1 MPPRSARP
9 PRSPPPSSWRASS
22 AASPG
27 PTSTSP
33 GPHGTS
39 TGPTPPRAARGSA
52 CGCWSSW
59 PAAPPPASDPVGG
72 LQRQQAQ
79 ELAAQRPVA
88 DHAHPAVGHSGQGR
102 PPPTAGRVGHAAHQR
117 RGGQGDHVR
126 QAPAYDQVGLARGPV
141 LDGDRLE
148 IEHQAHRRQVFLK
161 AQLDLAVDL
170 ASHRGAAVYPALHQR
185 VDAGGDAVVGDGA
198 EPQRTSRGEGGLGH
212 SGHGRRGACP
222 RSGGSSRG
230 HPLGSPALVSSRTRQ
245 WCFTDEPG
253 GETIRWDGMPVTI
266 VQTLRERAAARAAE
280 RGRGAAR
287 QALLLLPLLAAV
299 LLAYVYRA
307 ELFGLDEPLRVVGL
321 VAVVVVAL
329 YVAGFSAQ
337 ELVLGGAFAAAIL
350 GLAGQQT
357 LGNLIAGIVV
367 LSARPFR
374 LGDRIRLEGG
384 MLGGNH
390 QVEGIVSSLGLLYT
404 TLAPDEESITVP
416 NTALAEAE
424 GNIIVPNN
432 LVLASTIV
440 PLGELAAVELH
451 VRLPR
456 GVRPSEIQDR
466 VADGVSVTLRSPPE
480 VDIEQIDAQGVM
492 ARIAARPEAKTD

>member
-1 MPPRSARP
+1 
-9 PRSPPPSSWRASS
+9 
-22 AASPG
+22 
-27 PTSTSP
+27 
-33 GPHGTS
+33 
-39 TGPTPPRAARGSA
+39 
-52 CGCWSSW
+52 
-59 PAAPPPASDPVGG
+59 
-72 LQRQQAQ
+72 
-79 ELAAQRPVA
+79 
-88 DHAHPAVGHSGQGR
+88 
-102 PPPTAGRVGHAAHQR
+102 
-117 RGGQGDHVR
+117 
-126 QAPAYDQVGLARGPV
+126 
-141 LDGDRLE
+141 
-148 IEHQAHRRQVFLK
+148 
-161 AQLDLAVDL
+161 
-170 ASHRGAAVYPALHQR
+170 
-185 VDAGGDAVVGDGA
+185 
-198 EPQRTSRGEGGLGH
+198 
-212 SGHGRRGACP
+212 
-222 RSGGSSRG
+222 
-230 HPLGSPALVSSRTRQ
+230 VSNRTRQ

-307 ELFGLDEPLRVVGL
+307 ELFGLDAPVRVAGLFVVVLLGWAFARSVGRALGPVLFRRFSPSTAGTLGFFIRLATLALVVG
-321 VAVVVVAL
+321 VAL
-329 YVAGFSAQ
+329 YVSGLPASQ
-337 ELVLGGAFAAAIL
+337 LVLGGAFAAAIL

-357 LGNLIAGIVV
+357 LGNLIAGIVL

-440 PLGELAAVELH
+440 PLGELAAVELR

-492 ARIAARPEAKTD
+492 ARIAARPEAKTDGPQLADEVVSAIEGLMDGEPASNGRLDGDRPRQPQPVA